1 MVGATATQMPRSSNH
16 PGAPVGVRDSS
27 RQASSSTR
35 SSSLVPEQLTQLTN
49 VIAKPTTAAV
59 AQQIPFLPSFDHA
72 GSFYAGSSIDQPWS
86 AEEDALLHSF
96 VQTLGHQ
103 WKKIAE
109 LLPGRSKSSTRNR
122 WIRIGKAAVKAAGS
136 ARPSS
141 QGYLCRRC
149 GLPKKGHHCGVPAE
163 EQPVL
168 PSSAPVPLG
177 FDLPRRRS
185 VSDAAASL
193 AAEPP
198 PRIVLPVVMAQPLG
212 VYMPDS
218 PHPLTGGP
226 SVDSVERSFLSEL
239 QASLEPAEQPAAAA
253 SPLFAAGVCLAAA
266 APAAAPTQPAADPTS
281 VYLSLDILAEESEAA
296 AQALARRVPVV
307 WADKA
312 APAPDARKGQ
322 GPL

>member
-1 MVGATATQMPRSSNH
+1 VNAGRLTQMPRSSH
-16 PGAPVGVRDSS
+16 RLQRSARSVGVRGSS

-49 VIAKPTTAAV
+49 FVATPTAAAL
-59 AQQIPFLPSFDHA
+59 AQHIPCLLSFDHA
-72 GSFYAGSSIDQPWS
+72 GSLCAGSSIDSVPSCKATRSGDLPWS
-86 AEEDALLHSF
+86 AEEDALLHHL

-109 LLPGRSKSSTRNR
+109 LLRGRSSSSTRNR
-122 WIRIGKAAVKAAGS
+122 WSRIGKAARQPGLP
-136 ARPSS
+136 RPST

-149 GLPKKGHHCGVPAE
+149 GLPKKGHKCGVPAE

-168 PSSAPVPLG
+168 PSSAPAPLG

-185 VSDAAASL
+185 VSDAAISL
-193 AAEPP
+193 AAGSP

-218 PHPLTGGP
+218 PHPQTSGGP

-239 QASLEPAEQPAAAA
+239 QASLEPEEQPAAAA
-253 SPLFAAGVCLAAA
+253 SKGDPDEPL
-266 APAAAPTQPAADPTS
+266 
-281 VYLSLDILAEESEAA
+281 LSLDIMAEESEAA
-296 AQALARRVPVV
+296 AQAPARRVPVV
-307 WADKA
+307 GADKA
-312 APAPDARKGQ
+312 APAPDARKKQ

>member
-1 MVGATATQMPRSSNH
+1 M
-16 PGAPVGVRDSS
+16 
-27 RQASSSTR
+27 
-35 SSSLVPEQLTQLTN
+35 
-49 VIAKPTTAAV
+49 
-59 AQQIPFLPSFDHA
+59 
-72 GSFYAGSSIDQPWS
+72 PWS
-86 AEEDALLHSF
+86 AEEDALLHHL

-109 LLPGRSKSSTRNR
+109 LLPGRSSSSTRNR
-122 WIRIGKAAVKAAGS
+122 WTRIGKAARQPGLP
-136 ARPSS
+136 RPSS

-149 GLPKKGHHCGVPAE
+149 GLPKKGHKCGVPAE
-163 EQPVL
+163 EQPVA
-168 PSSAPVPLG
+168 PSGPTSPLS
-177 FDLPRRRS
+177 DLPRRRS

-266 APAAAPTQPAADPTS
+266 APAAAPTHALPAAPAADPDEPR
-281 VYLSLDILAEESEAA
+281 LSLDILAEESEAA